1 MGEKLLKLRE
11 FAVKNTNAMAKM
23 RLAMMTQIPS
33 DKVASEP
40 DSPENVAKFK
50 EAVKQITGKEPVTD

>member
-40 DSPENVAKFK
+40 DSPENLAKFK
-50 EAVKQITGKEPVTD
+50 DAVKQITGKEPVID